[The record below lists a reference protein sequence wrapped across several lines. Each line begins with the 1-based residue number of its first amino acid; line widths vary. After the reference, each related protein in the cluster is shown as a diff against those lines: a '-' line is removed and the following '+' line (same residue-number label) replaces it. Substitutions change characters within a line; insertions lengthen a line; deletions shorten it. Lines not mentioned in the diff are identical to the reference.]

1 MAKIAIIV
9 GTVYGGAQYV
19 AEQAI
24 ELLTQIGHQPQ
35 LFHPAR
41 LNEVQQFA
49 ADHWLVITST
59 TGQGDIPDDLVP
71 FYVEVQ
77 DKFPLLT
84 GKSWAIIA
92 LGDSSYGDTYCGSG
106 EKFHELFA
114 QLQGTEVAP
123 MLRVDAGETLQPEDV
138 ALPWIAQQ
146 YQSLVTTS

>member
-1 MAKIAIIV
+1 MAKIAIMV

-24 ELLTQIGHQPQ
+24 ELLEQIGHQVQ

-41 LNEVQQFA
+41 LSDVQQFA

-77 DKFPLLT
+77 DRFPLLT

-92 LGDSSYGDTYCGSG
+92 LGDSSYGETYCGSG
-106 EKFHELFA
+106 EKFHELLG
-114 QLQGTEVAP
+114 QLQGTELAP
-123 MLRVDAGETLQPEDV
+123 MLRVDAGETLQPEDA
-138 ALPWIAQQ
+138 ALPWITSQ
-146 YQSLVTTS
+146 YQSL

>member
-1 MAKIAIIV
+1 MAKIAVMV

-24 ELLTQIGHQPQ
+24 ELLAQIGHQAQ

-41 LNEVQQFA
+41 LNDVQQFA

-77 DKFPLLT
+77 DRFPLLT
-84 GKSWAIIA
+84 GKTWAIVA
-92 LGDSSYGDTYCGSG
+92 LGDSSYGETYCGSG
-106 EKFHELFA
+106 EKFHELFG
-114 QLQGTEVAP
+114 QLQGTELAP
-123 MLRVDAGETLQPEDV
+123 MFRVDAGETLQPEDA
-138 ALPWIAQQ
+138 ALPWIQSQ
-146 YQSLVTTS
+146 YQSL

>member
-1 MAKIAIIV
+1 MAKIAVMV

-24 ELLTQIGHQPQ
+24 EMLAQIGHQAQ

-41 LNEVQQFA
+41 LSDVQQYG

-84 GKSWAIIA
+84 GKSWAIVA
-92 LGDSSYGDTYCGSG
+92 LGDSSYGETYCGSG
-106 EKFHELFA
+106 EKFHELFG
-114 QLQGTEVAP
+114 QLQGTELAP

-138 ALPWIAQQ
+138 ALPWIQSQ
-146 YQSLVTTS
+146 YQAL

>member
-1 MAKIAIIV
+1 MVKIAVMV

-24 ELLTQIGHQPQ
+24 ELLGKMSHQAQ

-41 LNEVQQFA
+41 LNDVLRA
-49 ADHWLVITST
+49 DADHWLVITST

-77 DKFPLLT
+77 DRFPLLT
-84 GKSWAIIA
+84 GKSWAIIT

-106 EKFHELFA
+106 EKFHELFT
-114 QLQGTEVAP
+114 QLHGFELSP
-123 MLRVDAGETLQPEDV
+123 MLRIDAGETLQPESI
-138 ALPWIAQQ
+138 ALPWINEFYSAMG
-146 YQSLVTTS
+146 

>member
-1 MAKIAIIV
+1 MAKIAVMV

-24 ELLTQIGHQPQ
+24 ELFGQLGHQAQ

-41 LNEVQQFA
+41 LKDVLQA
-49 ADHWLVITST
+49 DADHWLVITST

-77 DKFPLLT
+77 DRFPLF
-84 GKSWAIIA
+84 GNKSWAVIA

-106 EKFHELFA
+106 EKIRQLFSE
-114 QLQGTEVAP
+114 LQGAELAP
-123 MLRVDAGETLQPEDV
+123 MLRIDAGETLQPEDV
-138 ALPWIAQQ
+138 ALPWIAEH
-146 YQSLVTTS
+146 YQALLATS

>member
-1 MAKIAIIV
+1 MAKIAIMV

-24 ELLTQIGHQPQ
+24 ELLAQIGHQAQ

-41 LNEVQQFA
+41 LNDVQQFA

-77 DKFPLLT
+77 DRFPLLT
-84 GKSWAIIA
+84 GKSWAIIT
-92 LGDSSYGDTYCGSG
+92 LGDSSYGETFCGSG
-106 EKFHELFA
+106 EKFHELLS
-114 QLQGTEVAP
+114 QLQGAELAP
-123 MLRVDAGETLQPEDV
+123 MLKVDAGETLQPEDV
-138 ALPWIAQQ
+138 ALPWIEKQ
-146 YQSLVTTS
+146 YQALLTTS

>member
-1 MAKIAIIV
+1 MAKIAVMV

-19 AEQAI
+19 AEQAL
-24 ELLTQIGHQPQ
+24 ELFVQIGHQAQ

-41 LNEVQQFA
+41 LKDVLEAN

-77 DKFPLLT
+77 DRFPLLT

-92 LGDSSYGDTYCGSG
+92 LGDSSYGETYCGSG
-106 EKFHELFA
+106 EKFHELFT
-114 QLQGTEVAP
+114 QLQGTELSP

-138 ALPWIAQQ
+138 ALPWITSL
-146 YQSLVTTS
+146 YQLI

>member
-1 MAKIAIIV
+1 MAKIAVIV

-24 ELLTQIGHQPQ
+24 ARFDALGHQAQ
-35 LFHPAR
+35 LFYPAK
-41 LNEVQQFA
+41 LNEVRQFA

-92 LGDSSYGDTYCGSG
+92 LGDSSYGETYCGSG
-106 EKFHELFA
+106 EKFHELLG
-114 QLQGTEVAP
+114 QLQGTELAP
-123 MLRVDAGETLQPEDV
+123 ILKIDAGETLQPEDL
-138 ALPWIAQQ
+138 ALPWIAEH
-146 YQSLVTTS
+146 YHLLPVVC

>member
-1 MAKIAIIV
+1 MAKIAVMV

-24 ELLTQIGHQPQ
+24 ELLGQIGHQAQ

-41 LNEVQQFA
+41 LSDVQQFA

-84 GKSWAIIA
+84 GQTWAIVA
-92 LGDSSYGDTYCGSG
+92 LGDSSYGETYCGSG
-106 EKFHELFA
+106 EKFQALFA
-114 QLQGTEVAP
+114 QLQGKELAP
-123 MLRVDAGETLQPEDV
+123 MFRVDAGETLQPEDA
-138 ALPWIAQQ
+138 ALPWIQSQ
-146 YQSLVTTS
+146 YQAL

>member
-1 MAKIAIIV
+1 MAKIAVMV

-24 ELLTQIGHQPQ
+24 ELLGKMGHQPQ

-41 LNEVQQFA
+41 LQNVLQA
-49 ADHWLVITST
+49 DADHWLLITST

-77 DKFPLLT
+77 DRFPLLA

-92 LGDSSYGDTYCGSG
+92 LGDSSYGETFCGSG
-106 EKFHELFA
+106 EKFHELFM
-114 QLQGTEVAP
+114 QLQGTELAP
-123 MLRVDAGETLQPEDV
+123 MCRVDAGETLQPEDA
-138 ALPWIAQQ
+138 ALPWIESQ
-146 YQSLVTTS
+146 YQAL